1 MPTKTSYVQG
11 TPCWV
16 DLQTTDQA
24 AARDFYGALFGW
36 TFDERP
42 MPDDSGTTYSMGQ
55 IRGLNAAAIAP
66 QNPDQAAAGIPPTW
80 NTYIAV
86 DDVDA
91 TTALVA
97 DAGGQVAMEP
107 FDIGDSGRMS
117 FVADPSGAF
126 VGLWQADR
134 HIGAQIVNEP
144 GAVTWN
150 ELITSDADVALPFYE
165 KVLGV
170 QAVTVPMGP
179 DYSYTMFQIGDTQV
193 GGTTP
198 PQMEGVPNHW
208 HVWFVSAALD
218 ETAARARQLGAQ
230 LIVEPTAMP
239 IGRMAVVRDPQGAV
253 FSLLEPADQP
263 AT

>member
-1 MPTKTSYVQG
+1 MATKTSYAQG

-36 TFDERP
+36 TFDDRP

-55 IRGLNAAAIAP
+55 IRGLNVAAIAP
-66 QNPDQAAAGIPPTW
+66 QNPDQQAAGVPPLW

-117 FVADPSGAF
+117 YVADPSGAF
-126 VGLWQADR
+126 VGLWQAGR
-134 HIGAQIVNEP
+134 HIGAQLVNEP

-150 ELITSDADVALPFYE
+150 ELITTGGDTALPFYE
-165 KVLGV
+165 KVLGL

-179 DYSYTMFQIGDTQV
+179 DYSYTMFQLGETQV
-193 GGTTP
+193 GGSTP
-198 PQMEGVPNHW
+198 PMMEGVPNHW
-208 HVWFVSAALD
+208 HVWFVSADVDASA
-218 ETAARARQLGAQ
+218 TKARELGAE
-230 LIVEPTAMP
+230 LIVEPQQMP
-239 IGRMAVVRDPQGAV
+239 IGRMAVVRDPQGAF

-263 AT
+263 A

>member
-1 MPTKTSYVQG
+1 MTTKTTYAHG

-24 AARDFYGALFGW
+24 GARDFYGALFGW
-36 TFDERP
+36 AFDERP
-42 MPDDSGTTYSMGQ
+42 MPDDGGTYSMGQ
-55 IRGLNAAAIAP
+55 IGGRNAAAIAAQSP
-66 QNPDQAAAGIPPTW
+66 EQAAAGMPPVW

-97 DAGGQVAMEP
+97 DAGGAVAMEP

-126 VGLWQADR
+126 VGLWQGAR
-134 HIGAQIVNEP
+134 HIGAEVVGEP
-144 GAVTWN
+144 GTVTWN
-150 ELITSDADVALPFYE
+150 ELVTTGQDQALPFYE

-170 QAVTVPMGP
+170 QAVTVPMAPG
-179 DYSYTMFQIGDTQV
+179 YSYTMFQVGDQQV
-193 GGTTP
+193 GGSTP

-208 HVWFVSAALD
+208 HVWFSVESADA
-218 ETAARARQLGAQ
+218 TASTARELGGQL
-230 LIVEPTAMP
+230 LVEPLDMP
-239 IGRMAVVRDPQGAV
+239 VGRMATIRDPQGAV
-253 FSLLEPADQP
+253 FSILQP
-263 AT
+263 GEALTT